1 MSAFGKL
8 RLAFATLPGIDAVSL
23 RHLVC
28 GVCIVV
34 AALGCGSGAKTA
46 DFVGKWQSS
55 RLSTPLLMHSN
66 GEWEVL
72 REDGSTIQYGVWQYL
87 HNELLWSFQQG
98 GQLGHDANP
107 VLSVS
112 PKEFRLRE
120 RDGTTTVFR
129 RID

>member
-8 RLAFATLPGIDAVSL
+8 RHAFVTLPGIDVVSL
-23 RHLVC
+23 RHLAC
-28 GVCIVV
+28 GLFIALAV
-34 AALGCGSGAKTA
+34 LGCGSGAKTD

-55 RLSTPLLMHSN
+55 RLTTPLLMHAN

-72 REDGSTIQYGVWQYL
+72 REDGSVIQYGVWQYL
-87 HNELLWSFQQG
+87 HNEILWSFQQD

-107 VLSVS
+107 VVSVS

-120 RDGTTTVFR
+120 RNGTTTVFR